1 MSLVKLNRT
10 NRLFYTQD
18 PTESHG
24 KTYLRLSGTTRTC
37 FSARS
42 LSQSIIKGLLVG
54 KVEFV
59 GSNDDWLRRDRALLV
74 PLSLHHDRTVLD
86 ETFPPLGGFARHKVP
101 GRNDPLVGF
110 EGRPVELVR
119 LLNPVDA
126 HQPVLARV
134 RLLQVGQL
142 EIFVPDDGVPGAV
155 VPGWTSASYKG
166 KDESF
171 LCRSAGHLAE
181 GITAIFVNGLLV

>member
-1 MSLVKLNRT
+1 MCWEKLINRPIGCMYHQFFFYDYDHIIWHFLSFFKRVQHLAQVLHKLTNETMNKGIPKCTCPSRANNERKTFASHYFLGYKVAMQQRMVMSLVKLNRT

-59 GSNDDWLRRDRALLV
+59 GSNDDWLRRDRGPTCSA
-74 PLSLHHDRTVLD
+74 
-86 ETFPPLGGFARHKVP
+86 FPSP
-101 GRNDPLVGF
+101 
-110 EGRPVELVR
+110 RP
-119 LLNPVDA
+119 
-126 HQPVLARV
+126 
-134 RLLQVGQL
+134 
-142 EIFVPDDGVPGAV
+142 DG
-155 VPGWTSASYKG
+155 S
-166 KDESF
+166 
-171 LCRSAGHLAE
+171 
-181 GITAIFVNGLLV
+181 